1 MIELRKVLVFRS
13 LFMIADISTG
23 YFLLWRLMGI
33 IGLTLTFTFFM
44 ISEFISP
51 HIGLLVSPFVD
62 KYKKDKFQLLRV
74 SYIIDMM
81 LFIILYPLFLYLYVV
96 KDLFLIVFTVGMI
109 ASTFIKS
116 VEYKILGV
124 TVRYLIKDYRNEVYS
139 IRKYGLLTRAIGTI
153 LGTSLLSLNIT
164 ENLTVILIL
173 YLIGLR
179 LLSNINIDGEIKT
192 RAQKV
197 HLYLF

>member
-1 MIELRKVLVFRS
+1 
-13 LFMIADISTG
+13 MIADISTG